1 MSGTGTA
8 FSVGL
13 HCCHWTRV
21 PALGTSNA
29 DSGTLAH
36 QVGPRPLD
44 EEVDALSGPA
54 MSRMVGSILRSK
66 LQSKFADPEQTKED
80 PKVRAAL
87 SIRRSCFSGGGGVSN
102 LCTM

>member
-1 MSGTGTA
+1 MSGTATA

-36 QVGPRPLD
+36 LVGPRTLD
-44 EEVDALSGPA
+44 EEVDALSGPTDVWTG
-54 MSRMVGSILRSK
+54 RVYPRVK
-66 LQSKFADPEQTKED
+66 TTFW
-80 PKVRAAL
+80 
-87 SIRRSCFSGGGGVSN
+87 
-102 LCTM
+102 